1 MSRELFGDQL
11 GQHPVQLL
19 LAFDGV
25 IFQIFCCALHQ
36 GQQLGKGHPQ
46 MVERKADSF
55 GVNPRLLS
63 LLRDERREENVAV
76 RRREDQR
83 YAANAP
89 RLQQLLFLIQR
100 LVQLWQSAVFQAA
113 EGGCLPGSGRGVLQ
127 PAGSGDGEQLA
138 KRIFLVQ
145 MMRAQPVGADLA
157 GGKFHSNTS
166 FTKLF
171 FALVVQKGPH
181 LHKQRD
187 GEDQRNPHRH
197 ADEAHLS

>member
-1 MSRELFGDQL
+1 
-11 GQHPVQLL
+11 
-19 LAFDGV
+19 
-25 IFQIFCCALHQ
+25 
-36 GQQLGKGHPQ
+36 
-46 MVERKADSF
+46 MVEREADSF
-55 GVNPRLLS
+55 GVNPRFLS
-63 LLRDERREENVAV
+63 ILRDERREENVAV

-89 RLQQLLFLIQR
+89 RLQQLLFLIQS
-100 LVQLWQSAVFQAA
+100 LLQLWQGAVLQAA
-113 EGGCLPGSGRGVLQ
+113 EGGCLPGSGREVLQ

-145 MMRAQPVGADLA
+145 MMRAQPVGADLP

-171 FALVVQKGPH
+171 FAFVIEKGSH

-187 GEDQRNPHRH
+187 GEDQRDSHRH

>member
-1 MSRELFGDQL
+1 
-11 GQHPVQLL
+11 
-19 LAFDGV
+19 
-25 IFQIFCCALHQ
+25 
-36 GQQLGKGHPQ
+36 

-55 GVNPRLLS
+55 GVNPRVLP

-89 RLQQLLFLIQR
+89 RLQQFLFLVQR

-127 PAGSGDGEQLA
+127 PAVSGDGEQLA

-145 MMRAQPVGADLA
+145 MMRAQPVGADLP